1 MSDFKK
7 TLRKEFRL
15 SVFTRDQHKCR
26 GCGRQGYDHN
36 DAQEVARVAAGG
48 AVLCELDA
56 HHITTRD
63 EMPAGGYVKENG
75 ISLCPECHLK
85 AEVPHAANI
94 EFSPETLYRSIG
106 SSKESA
112 WMMSLE
118 LQKKIDKFSPE
129 VIAKTAKKKVTP
141 KPKAKPKIRATA
153 KKKKVAKKK
162 PKKAKK

>member
-1 MSDFKK
+1 MMSNFKK
-7 TLRKEFRL
+7 TMRKEFRL
-15 SVFTRDQHKCR
+15 AVFTRDQHKCR

-36 DAQEVARVAAGG
+36 DPQEVAKQEASG

-56 HHITTRD
+56 HHITSRD

-75 ISLCPECHLK
+75 ISLCPECHMK
-85 AEVPHAANI
+85 AEVPHASNI

-112 WMMSLE
+112 WMMCLE

-129 VIAKTAKKKVTP
+129 VMAETVKKKKVAP
-141 KPKAKPKIRATA
+141 KPKTKPKIRATA

-162 PKKAKK
+162 PKK

>member
-7 TLRKEFRL
+7 TMRKEFRL

-36 DAQEVARVAAGG
+36 DAQEVARVAASG

-56 HHITTRD
+56 HHITSRD

-75 ISLCPECHLK
+75 ISLCPECHMK
-85 AEVPHAANI
+85 AEVPHASNI

-106 SSKESA
+106 SSRESA
-112 WMMSLE
+112 WMMCLE
-118 LQKKIDKFSPE
+118 LQKKIDKFNPKVVAE
-129 VIAKTAKKKVTP
+129 KKKKVTP
-141 KPKAKPKIRATA
+141 KPKAKPKIRAVA
-153 KKKKVAKKK
+153 KKKKVAKK
-162 PKKAKK
+162 AKK